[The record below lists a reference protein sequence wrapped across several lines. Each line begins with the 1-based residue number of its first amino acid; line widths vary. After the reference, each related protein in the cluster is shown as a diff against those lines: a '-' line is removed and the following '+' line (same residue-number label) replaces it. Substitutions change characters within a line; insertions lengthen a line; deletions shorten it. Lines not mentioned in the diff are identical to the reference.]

1 MIYVWNPKAQEA
13 IAEELRKIGRKPAI
27 IRGGMDDLDKWE
39 IQTEF
44 NNVDGKYDILI
55 TNARKSLNLY
65 GADVCI
71 LYSVESSSGLYTQIC
86 GRVDRSVDDKIRDFI
101 LLVYEDSPEFDYI
114 TSVVKARAE
123 DSRALTID
131 AKGAIDYFLEYLES
145 EDN

>member
-1 MIYVWNPKAQEA
+1 
-13 IAEELRKIGRKPAI
+13 
-27 IRGGMDDLDKWE
+27 MDDLDKWE